1 MILHRYRVIQG
12 AAGDEEEAA
21 PAPVTATEPA
31 NKNSTKR
38 QKKPPPVPAF
48 KEPRKCYFHGLDGF
62 KCGGDDASVRECF
75 GKTGTSNARNCKSG
89 DKSMPIYFHHF
100 CMIKYYQEKKKKII
114 AEDYECNHCPDCRV
128 PAFKRSKLL
137 WHQPDVDLPTWRPCE
152 RILIVS

>member
-1 MILHRYRVIQG
+1 MILHRYRVIQT
-12 AAGDEEEAA
+12 AADDEEEPA
-21 PAPVTATEPA
+21 PAPVTATEPVK
-31 NKNSTKR
+31 KNSTKR
-38 QKKPPPVPAF
+38 QKAPVPPF
-48 KEPRKCYFHGLDGF
+48 KVPRKCYFHGLDGF

-75 GKTGTSNARNCKSG
+75 GKTGTAAARNCKSG
-89 DKSMPIYFHHF
+89 DKSKPIYFHHF

-152 RILIVS
+152 RI

>member
-1 MILHRYRVIQG
+1 MIQG

-31 NKNSTKR
+31 KKNSTKR
-38 QKKPPPVPAF
+38 QKPPPVPAF

-75 GKTGTSNARNCKSG
+75 GKTGTAAARNCKSG
-89 DKSMPIYFHHF
+89 DKSKPIYFHHF

-152 RILIVS
+152 RI

>member
-1 MILHRYRVIQG
+1 MIPHRYRVIQI
-12 AAGDEEEAA
+12 AADVEEVPAT
-21 PAPVTATEPA
+21 APVTATAPV
-31 NKNSTKR
+31 NKPTKK

-62 KCGGDDASVRECF
+62 KCGGDDAEVRECF
-75 GKTGTSNARNCKSG
+75 GKTGTAAARNCKSG
-89 DKSMPIYFHHF
+89 DKSKPIYFHHF

-152 RILIVS
+152 RI